1 MDLFGNGRQNK
12 RASAVFR
19 MGIGTEGDEVTA
31 NLPHLDSL
39 STEEME
45 KSMKYAGRNK
55 LFIESKGFKGIK
67 HKKALE
73 LSKWKRQNP
82 MSSERPFESLNDET
96 DEFEPEEERLLL
108 WEKWQR
114 LGKVSCRSKRS
125 RSETGQRTLTS
136 M

>member
-1 MDLFGNGRQNK
+1 MDIFGNDRPKKKSG
-12 RASAVFR
+12 AVFR
-19 MGIGTEGDEVTA
+19 MGVGTEDDEVSA

-39 STEEME
+39 SKEEME

-67 HKKALE
+67 HTKALE
-73 LSKWKRQNP
+73 LSKWKNP
-82 MSSERPFESLNDET
+82 MRSEERPFESLNDET

-114 LGKVSCRSKRS
+114 LGRVSCRSKRS
-125 RSETGQRTLTS
+125 RCEKGQITLTTL
-136 M
+136 